1 MAEAVLVVLMIEV
14 GVAFLLSQLLPLHK
28 IMACF
33 YDNKNMNIAW
43 HIIQVSTMDN
53 FSLFFANFGWR
64 EFYKSKRPHEKV

>member
-43 HIIQVSTMDN
+43 HIIQVSTIKRI
-53 FSLFFANFGWR
+53 LFYF
-64 EFYKSKRPHEKV
+64 